1 MPQLIKYLLID
12 SLNKAITKAI
22 SKSLIPLKTIP
33 EIVLERPARIE
44 HGDFATNLPLRLSK
58 STRMSPMEIATL
70 LAQLIPNLEEVESIT
85 VAKPGFINFT
95 LSQEWI
101 QKQVHLILA
110 EGERFGNIQ
119 PPASRKILVEFV
131 SVNPTG
137 PVHVGHTRGAVLGS
151 ALSTILEAAGH
162 SVTREYYVNDA
173 GTQMTLFYQSVLARY
188 LQSLGYEEEVPKGG
202 YSGSYISELSQ
213 QILSE
218 EGERFVHLS
227 KPEAI
232 KEIGDIA
239 RNLMLNDIKEALKK
253 LRVDFDSW
261 FKEQSLFENKEYDEA
276 VNLLQNRGYTIQRD
290 GALWFTSSALG
301 DDKDNVLVRS
311 SGLPTY
317 FASDIAYHHNKLK
330 KRGFDQAINIWG
342 ADHQGHVNRMKA
354 ALTALGIN
362 PGKLDIL
369 ISQMVTLKR
378 GESLM
383 KISKRAGEFVTLSEL
398 VDEVGPDACRF
409 FFLSRAP
416 STQMDFDLDLATTES
431 SENPVYYIQYGLARV
446 NSILD
451 KAIESN
457 LDWNHGE
464 ISLLK
469 DPTELSLIKQM
480 LMLPE
485 LVEKVSN
492 TLEPHHIAHYSLELA
507 TAFHWFYENCRVL
520 SNIPSDISIT
530 LARLKLVAAT
540 RIVLTR
546 TLKLMGMSTP
556 ERM

>member
-1 MPQLIKYLLID
+1 
-12 SLNKAITKAI
+12 
-22 SKSLIPLKTIP
+22 
-33 EIVLERPARIE
+33 
-44 HGDFATNLPLRLSK
+44 
-58 STRMSPMEIATL
+58 
-70 LAQLIPNLEEVESIT
+70 
-85 VAKPGFINFT
+85 
-95 LSQEWI
+95 
-101 QKQVHLILA
+101 
-110 EGERFGNIQ
+110 
-119 PPASRKILVEFV
+119 
-131 SVNPTG
+131 
-137 PVHVGHTRGAVLGS
+137 
-151 ALSTILEAAGH
+151 
-162 SVTREYYVNDA
+162 
-173 GTQMTLFYQSVLARY
+173 
-188 LQSLGYEEEVPKGG
+188 
-202 YSGSYISELSQ
+202 
-213 QILSE
+213 
-218 EGERFVHLS
+218 
-227 KPEAI
+227 
-232 KEIGDIA
+232 
-239 RNLMLNDIKEALKK
+239 MLNNIKDALKI

-276 VNLLQNRGYTIQRD
+276 VNLLQTRGYTIQKD

-330 KRGFDQAINIWG
+330 KRAFDQAINIWG

-354 ALTALGIN
+354 ALTALEIN
-362 PGKLDIL
+362 QDKLDIL

-378 GESLM
+378 GNSLM
-383 KISKRAGEFVTLSEL
+383 KISKRSGEFITLSEL
-398 VDEVGPDACRF
+398 VNEVGPDACRF

-451 KAIESN
+451 KAIESS
-457 LDWNHGE
+457 LDWNSGD

-520 SNIPSDISIT
+520 SNIPSDMPVT

-540 RIVLTR
+540 RIVLTKA
-546 TLKLMGMSTP
+546 LKLMGMSTP
-556 ERM
+556 NRM